1 MGSEP
6 GAELWVVSYWMPGA
20 PTFGLVFEDGRVTE
34 AAPVARWALG
44 KPKSK
49 VLDYYRRKGARVEG
63 PVLRKTGDG

>member
-1 MGSEP
+1 
-6 GAELWVVSYWMPGA
+6 MPGA

-49 VLDYYRRKGARVEG
+49 VLDYYRQKGARVEG